1 MKHNP
6 TIFRAICEILTKDPR
21 FFKACERV
29 KIRES
34 TGYRWLLRSKA
45 QVDPAFQFVW
55 LDAAPIWF
63 HEGVV
68 RGQAVYHNSLIQS
81 VEHFALYGR
90 TRETRFKGRTV
101 YKTNPEYDLLTNE
114 QLLERGIET
123 RYLRDPIT
131 MDFIPEVEHVDAPV
145 QLQLAVLQA
154 RAPRI
159 YSTKVSHSHEVTRN
173 LGVTIIQ
180 PPKIP
185 PPALP
190 SPDVVDGEFTE
201 AKPRVDFL
209 DDEPPQPPMGFKIV

>member
-1 MKHNP
+1 MKHNAA
-6 TIFRAICEILTKDPR
+6 TFTAICLRLTKDPR
-21 FFKACERV
+21 FAVACEKT

-34 TGYRWLLRSKA
+34 TGYRWLLRSRA
-45 QVDPAFQFVW
+45 SDPDFQFVW
-55 LDAAPIWF
+55 LDAAPVWF
-63 HEGVV
+63 HDAV
-68 RGQAVYHNSLIQS
+68 RQAQSIYYNALIQQT
-81 VEHFALYGR
+81 EHFALFGR

-101 YKTNPEYDLLTNE
+101 YKTNPEYDLMTDE

-131 MDFIPEVEHVDAPV
+131 LDFIPETEHVDAPV

-201 AKPRVDFL
+201 AKSTTDFL
-209 DDEPPQPPMGFKIV
+209 DEPPQPPKGFKIV

>member
-1 MKHNP
+1 MKRGP
-6 TIFRAICEILTKDPR
+6 DTFRALCEVLTKDPR
-21 FFKACERV
+21 FFVACEKM

-45 QVDPAFQFVW
+45 SDPEFSFTW
-55 LDAAPIWF
+55 LDAAPVWF
-63 HEGVV
+63 HDAV
-68 RGQAVYHNSLIQS
+68 RQAQSMYYTGLIQS
-81 VEHFALYGR
+81 VEHYAMYGR

-101 YKTNPEYDLLTNE
+101 YKTNPEYDLLTDE

-201 AKPRVDFL
+201 AKPKVDFL
-209 DDEPPQPPMGFKIV
+209 DDEPPKPKGFRIV

>member
-1 MKHNP
+1 MKRGP
-6 TIFRAICEILTKDPR
+6 TTFRALCEVLTKDPR
-21 FFKACERV
+21 FFAACEKMKV
-29 KIRES
+29 RES

-45 QVDPAFQFVW
+45 SDPEFSFTW
-55 LDAAPIWF
+55 LDTTPVWF
-63 HEGVV
+63 HDAVK
-68 RGQAVYHNSLIQS
+68 QAQTMYYNSLIQT
-81 VEHFALYGR
+81 VEHYALYGR

-101 YKTNPEYDLLTNE
+101 YKTNPEYDLLSDE
-114 QLLERGIET
+114 QLLERGIT
-123 RYLRDPIT
+123 SRYLRDPIT
-131 MDFIPEVEHVDAPV
+131 LDFIPEVEHVDAPV

-180 PPKIP
+180 PPKIA

-201 AKPRVDFL
+201 AKPKLDFL
-209 DDEPPQPPMGFKIV
+209 DDEQPPKPTGFKIV